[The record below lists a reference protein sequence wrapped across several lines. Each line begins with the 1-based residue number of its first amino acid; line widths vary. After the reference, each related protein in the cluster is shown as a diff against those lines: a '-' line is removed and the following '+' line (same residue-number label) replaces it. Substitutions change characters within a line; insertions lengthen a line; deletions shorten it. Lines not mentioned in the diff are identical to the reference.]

1 MACFLG
7 FALSVPLSGMRFC
20 TCAPLATPCA
30 RTKTL
35 SSALS
40 VLLTW
45 MARSADSS
53 ILTGIGA
60 AWAIDAHAK
69 AERQA
74 SIDRRGV
81 AGFIAENSS
90 ERTGRRI
97 DCRRQNNRCIK
108 LDRRLARAG

>member
-1 MACFLG
+1 
-7 FALSVPLSGMRFC
+7 
-20 TCAPLATPCA
+20 
-30 RTKTL
+30 
-35 SSALS
+35 S

-108 LDRRLARAG
+108 LDRRLARAGLCAGASILAICEASSVSSLASRGCSAAEPRNSYAM